1 MCRFNT
7 FGITPN
13 IGGSIIRDLGID
25 GSIPSNF
32 SSMITIGAQSNG
44 NQVSGNATSFSN
56 YNSGIVDRII
66 PTKGNYSPKE
76 EVDEDGEVVKTQEE
90 QIEDSIKK

>member
-1 MCRFNT
+1 MEVY
-7 FGITPN
+7 
-13 IGGSIIRDLGID
+13 LLY
-25 GSIPSNF
+25 F

-90 QIEDSIKK
+90 QIEDSIKKMTSGGFWGGVCWKLWRCI